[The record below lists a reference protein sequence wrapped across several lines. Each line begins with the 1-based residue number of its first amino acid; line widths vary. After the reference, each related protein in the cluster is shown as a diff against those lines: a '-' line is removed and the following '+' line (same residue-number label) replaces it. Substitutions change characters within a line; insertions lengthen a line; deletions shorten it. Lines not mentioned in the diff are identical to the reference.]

1 MVQMLEVS
9 CKSLGLGGKQTAS
22 EDFALV
28 VVAWPK
34 GRVEVAVS
42 SVVVVEEGAH
52 ASAGVAVGEYLVL
65 ADVEHELVHQ
75 ENPGKSV

>member
-1 MVQMLEVS
+1 MLEAS
-9 CKSLGLGGKQTAS
+9 YISPGLEGKQTAS

-34 GRVEVAVS
+34 GQVAVAVS
-42 SVVVVEEGAH
+42 GVVVVDAH
-52 ASAGVAVGEYLVL
+52 ASAGVAVGEGSVLV
-65 ADVEHELVHQ
+65 DVEHELVHQ